1 MIERGRAVKAG
12 ATAGCFQAI
21 VSLIPEHLFKKKIK
35 IKKRNQKFKIE
46 LKF

>member
-21 VSLIPEHLFKKKIK
+21 VSLIPEHLFFFF
-35 IKKRNQKFKIE
+35 KRNQKFKIE

>member
-21 VSLIPEHLFKKKIK
+21 VSLIPEHLFFFLREI
-35 IKKRNQKFKIE
+35 RNSK
-46 LKF
+46 

>member
-12 ATAGCFQAI
+12 AIAGCFQAI
-21 VSLIPEHLFKKKIK
+21 VSLIPGHFF
-35 IKKRNQKFKIE
+35 KRNQKFKIE